1 MTNDVNFWI
10 SIVTTAIGIITTI
23 ITIII
28 NKSKSKSQKLVEL
41 AKIVQ
46 KLPGYIQEAETIFGT
61 GTGTAKMAYVLNK
74 VQLDC
79 IQNKVEYS
87 EEQFKG
93 EIENILA
100 TPEKKETVDKEIIK
114 RMAPKNIPKIEEV
127 VE

>member
-23 ITIII
+23 ITIIA

-93 EIENILA
+93 EIENILS
-100 TPEKKETVDKEIIK
+100 TPAKKEEAANV
-114 RMAPKNIPKIEEV
+114 
-127 VE
+127 

>member
-1 MTNDVNFWI
+1 MVNDPNFWI
-10 SIVTTAIGIITTI
+10 SIATTAIGIITTI
-23 ITIII
+23 ISIIT
-28 NKSKSKSQKLVEL
+28 NKSKTKSQKLVKL

-46 KLPGYIQEAETIFGT
+46 KLPGYIQEAETIFGA

-93 EIENILA
+93 EIENILS
-100 TPEKKETVDKEIIK
+100 TPKKKESTE
-114 RMAPKNIPKIEEV
+114 
-127 VE
+127 

>member
-1 MTNDVNFWI
+1 MVNDPNFWI
-10 SIVTTAIGIITTI
+10 SIATTAIGIITTI
-23 ITIII
+23 ISIVT
-28 NKSKSKSQKLVEL
+28 NKSKTKSQKLVEL

-46 KLPGYIQEAETIFGT
+46 KLPGYIQEAETIFGA

-79 IQNKVEYS
+79 IQNKVDYS

-100 TPEKKETVDKEIIK
+100 TPEKKE
-114 RMAPKNIPKIEEV
+114 A